1 MKILL
6 LIILIVFMIGCSSN
20 SGNWTVLFDG
30 EKTYGLRG
38 YKQPDFPWDSWAIEN
53 GTLKTI
59 PPRGVDMITDEV
71 YKNFEL
77 ELEWKVSPAGNSG
90 IFYFA
95 TEEADWIWQSA
106 LEMQVLDDDSLQDG
120 KLDMHSAGA
129 LYDLIPPSA
138 KVVKPVGEFNQA
150 RIIVKDNHV
159 EHWLNGTKIL
169 EYEYGSET
177 LQKLIADSKF
187 NSMPHF
193 AKAVEG
199 HIGLQHHGEEVWFRN
214 IRIRKL

>member
-1 MKILL
+1 MN
-6 LIILIVFMIGCSSN
+6 GCSSN
-20 SGNWTVLFDG
+20 SGKWTVLFDG

-59 PPRGVDMITDEV
+59 PPRGIDLVTDEV

-77 ELEWKVSPAGNSG
+77 ELEWKVPPAGNSG

-95 TEEADWIWQSA
+95 TEETHDIWQSA
-106 LEMQVLDDDSLQDG
+106 PEMQVVDNIAHTDG
-120 KLDMHSAGA
+120 KRSTTSAGS
-129 LYDLIPPSA
+129 LYDLIAPS
-138 KVVKPVGEFNQA
+138 KNVVKPVGEFNQA

-159 EHWLNGTKIL
+159 EHWLNGTKIV
-169 EYEYGSET
+169 EYEYRGAA
-177 LQKLIADSKF
+177 LQKLIAESKF
-187 NSMPHF
+187 KSMPHF
-193 AKAVEG
+193 AKANEG
-199 HIGLQHHGEEVWFRN
+199 HIGLQHHDEEVWYRN